1 MPTVCPGMRQT
12 QLRRAQRYLA
22 PLVDETRIS
31 PLGNLLGIRRC
42 EDPDAKTVLL
52 DAHLDQVGLIVTGR
66 KDGMLTFTGGVGGV
80 DDRML
85 PGHTVAVL
93 TEPVRYGV
101 IAWNRETPE
110 DKPVPRTEMLV
121 DCGLTKAEAE
131 KIPVGTRLAMQQSL
145 GVEKTPFLENL
156 WMIGAA
162 FLPCSVHWSWLR
174 TRS

>member
-1 MPTVCPGMRQT
+1 MELSEVLMELSRANGVSGDETDAAQT
-12 QLRRAQRYLA
+12 AQRYLA

-93 TEPVRYGV
+93 TEPV
-101 IAWNRETPE
+101 
-110 DKPVPRTEMLV
+110 
-121 DCGLTKAEAE
+121 
-131 KIPVGTRLAMQQSL
+131 SL
-145 GVEKTPFLENL
+145 FHERRCL
-156 WMIGAA
+156 WTAA
-162 FLPCSVHWSWLR
+162 
-174 TRS
+174 